1 MNKIAAIWTR
11 VSDPK
16 QEEPS
21 LDRQVA
27 NVRTWLEEQGWK
39 VPDDKVIKVVWTSK
53 KILNCPQM
61 QMLLKWVKTG
71 EVKAVGMTHLDRLS
85 GRPGH
90 MSQIFETFKEANC
103 QLLAKETPLPTGLMG
118 ELVALIIT
126 LGKAMQ
132 VDKADNGAKDG
143 LLDRVKRKRLPT
155 SKHRLYGYKWATE
168 SQLGPDPEYPERY
181 ETLKVIFDL
190 ALRGATYHGI
200 QRELKRQVMTSFT
213 GNPVWDRSSIAAIV
227 NNPVY
232 AGRYY
237 ALRHEACEPK
247 IRRVVQ
253 EGNTSIRHIPLEQA
267 TYLPEVKVIDP
278 PITWEQYLHL
288 QDRRRKN
295 KEFAQ
300 RNARHNYLLRGLI
313 LCETHRG
320 KRGEPSKY
328 YGEPQ
333 NKSYKYTCP
342 VGGCAHP
349 HFNGPQLENRVKQL
363 ARSLLSLEPN
373 DFYERIVNNENKK
386 GLQDSLKYELKSLDI
401 KHNRNINAETELEH
415 RNLMGNEHPEVYR
428 RLKVKYEAERNW
440 IEERIQAIN
449 EEMAQLNREAEAI
462 VSLQQIKDRF
472 YRRLDEL
479 TEVEWREL
487 FIALNLRIHV
497 SQHSE
502 AGSAELC
509 LSSPDVSIS
518 YFRGKHDFEELQ
530 KRQPGPAEV
539 EIRIGLPLGESEEVV
554 SDIVFTRPLSYPSPS
569 PLKERGIKGV
579 RMHRTHRNYYSLS

>member
-1 MNKIAAIWTR
+1 MSKIAAIWTR

-27 NVRTWLEEQGWK
+27 NVRAWLEEQGWQ

-61 QMLLKWVKTG
+61 QMLLKWVETG

-118 ELVALIIT
+118 ELVALVIT
-126 LGKAMQ
+126 LSKAMQ

-143 LLDRVKRKRLPT
+143 LRDRVKRKRLPT
-155 SKHRLYGYKWATE
+155 SGHRLYGYRWATE
-168 SQLGPDPEYPERY
+168 SQLEPDPEHPERY
-181 ETLKVIFDL
+181 EGLKVMFDL
-190 ALRGATYHGI
+190 ALRGATYHAI
-200 QRELKRQVMTSFT
+200 QKELQKRVILSPT
-213 GNPVWDRSSIAAIV
+213 GNPQWDRSSIASIV

-247 IRRVVQ
+247 TRRTVQ
-253 EGNTSIRHIPLEQA
+253 EGNTSSRSVSLEQA
-267 TYLPEVKVIDP
+267 TYLPEVHVIDP
-278 PITWEQYLHL
+278 PITWEQYLRL
-288 QDRRRKN
+288 QERRRKN
-295 KEFAQ
+295 KELAL
-300 RNARHNYLLRGLI
+300 RNAKRNYLLRGFI

-320 KRGEPSKY
+320 KRGEPRKY

-333 NKSYKYTCP
+333 NKSFKYTCP

-349 HFNGPQLENRVKQL
+349 HFNGPQLEKSVKQL
-363 ARSLLSLEPN
+363 TRSLLSLESH
-373 DFYERIVNNENKK
+373 DFYERIANRENKK
-386 GLQDSLKYELKSLDI
+386 GLQDSLEHELKSLEI

-415 RNLMGNEHPEVYR
+415 RNLMGRENPEVYR
-428 RLKVKYEAERNW
+428 RLKARYQAERIW
-440 IEERIQAIN
+440 IEERVQAIN

-462 VSLQQIKDRF
+462 GSLQQIKDRF
-472 YRRLDEL
+472 FYRLDEL
-479 TEVEWREL
+479 TEAEWREL
-487 FIALNLRIHV
+487 FIALNLCIHV
-497 SQHSE
+497 VRHTE
-502 AGSAELC
+502 PGDAKLR
-509 LSSPDVSIS
+509 LSSPEVTIS
-518 YFRGKHDFEELQ
+518 YFRGNRDIEELQ
-530 KRQPGPAEV
+530 KRQPEPADVEV
-539 EIRIGLPLGESEEVV
+539 RIGLPLGESEEPV
-554 SDIVFTRPLSYPSPS
+554 SNIVFTRPLSFTS
-569 PLKERGIKGV
+569 PLSFEREA
-579 RMHRTHRNYYSLS
+579 LP